1 MKPFYLLPVFI
12 AISIAANAQIEGGFS
27 YSLSLPQKEMK
38 ENIRPA
44 HSANFIFTSH
54 FKKLTKLSW
63 GIEAGFG
70 QYASFTRDQDIR
82 FPDGTGINT
91 KVSYSSN
98 IATAGVLARYTFL
111 KEAKVNPY
119 VTGKLGYASYFSKVI
134 VADPEDEDDCKPL
147 DKKTP
152 IRDHS
157 FFASYGAGLQID
169 VSSKKKPGNAWLD
182 ISVSQVHGSNLSY
195 INVKDI
201 KNQINND
208 PNTPLPTS
216 DKSVPLTMR
225 FVNVAT
231 QTIHEHQL
239 AEVYSSALRLMEMKI
254 GVRWRI
260 DND

>member
-12 AISIAANAQIEGGFS
+12 AISIISKAQMTGGFS
-27 YSLSLPQKEMK
+27 YSLSLPRCEMK

-44 HSANFIFTSH
+44 HSLNFIFSSQV
-54 FKKLTKLSW
+54 KKLPKLSW
-63 GIEAGFG
+63 GVEAGLG
-70 QYASFTRDQDIR
+70 LYAAFTKDQDIR
-82 FPDGTGINT
+82 FPDGTGINA

-98 IATAGVLARYTFL
+98 IATGGVFTRYNFL

-119 VTGKLGYASYFSKVI
+119 VTGKLGYASFFSKVV

-169 VSSKKKPGNAWLD
+169 ISSSKKPGNAWLD
-182 ISVSQVHGSNLSY
+182 ISVSHLYGSHLSY

-201 KNQINND
+201 KHHIDND
-208 PNTPLPTS
+208 PNNPVPTT
-216 DKSVPLTMR
+216 DKSVPLSIR

-239 AEVYSSALRLMEMKI
+239 AQVYTSPLRLMEMKV

-260 DND
+260 DNN